1 MKDLNKLKKQELINI
16 FSDTEKEL
24 SVSKELSETLE
35 LRNCLLEENV
45 EQKRKTN
52 IILAVLVAVE
62 FFIIVICLLILI

>member
-1 MKDLNKLKKQELINI
+1 MKNLSKINKQNLIDLFL
-16 FSDTEKEL
+16 EKEKE
-24 SVSKELSETLE
+24 SCVYQELSETLE